1 VPNVS
6 LWWAVIL
13 LGLATAAHQGW
24 SANLFTTVSDMFP
37 KKAVGSVTGIGGM
50 AGSVGGILIASGT
63 GYILQATGS
72 YTSLFIMAGSAYVVT
87 LFIFHL
93 LVPKIDTVDLR
104 IK

>member
-1 VPNVS
+1 VS

-50 AGSVGGILIASGT
+50 AGSIGGILIASAT
-63 GYILQATGS
+63 GHILQLTGS
-72 YTSLFIMAGSAYVVT
+72 YTILFIMAGSIYVLT

-93 LVPKIDTVDLR
+93 LVPRIGTVDLR
-104 IK
+104 LK